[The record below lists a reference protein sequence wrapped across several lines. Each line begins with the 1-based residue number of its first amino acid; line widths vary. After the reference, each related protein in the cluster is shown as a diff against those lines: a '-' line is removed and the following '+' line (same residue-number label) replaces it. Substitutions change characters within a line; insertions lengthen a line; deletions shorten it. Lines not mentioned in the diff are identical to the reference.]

1 MNSMQIAELYDTVKT
16 IRRQLHQIPEIGFDL
31 PLTSEYVRQKLM
43 AFGYEPISTA
53 ETGWVAVLEGK
64 SPAAVA
70 FRADMDALE
79 VTEETGADFASLHPG
94 KMHACGHDG
103 HMALLLGFA
112 KYLKSLPML
121 EKSLVL
127 VFQPAEEGPGG
138 AKWIMDSGILQEL
151 QVEKIYGYHL
161 YPSLPEGILGLAK
174 GPLMARNGEFDITL
188 EGVSSHAGQPH
199 FGKDALIAAAQILL
213 SVQNILARDLDPLQP
228 AVVNIGTLHAGEARN
243 IVAGK
248 AELTGTIRS
257 YDKAVYASIKERLA
271 DICAGIE
278 RLSGVICTLD
288 IRDFYPE
295 VTNDADM
302 IGTLMDALPVDA
314 YEVVKPLMLAEDFAF
329 YQESIRGAFIL
340 LGTGRPDMGWTHP
353 LHSSRF
359 NFDEKVLLKG
369 IACYDLILEKEGLK
383 G

>member
-16 IRRQLHQIPEIGFDL
+16 IRRELHQIPEIGFDL
-31 PLTSEYVRQKLM
+31 PLTSEYVRQKLV

-121 EKSLVL
+121 EKSVVL

-174 GPLMARNGEFDITL
+174 GPLMARNGEFDIML

-278 RLSGVICTLD
+278 RMRGVICTLD
-288 IRDFYPE
+288 IRHFYPE
-295 VTNDADM
+295 VTNDAEM
-302 IGTLMDALPVDA
+302 IGTLMAALPVDA
-314 YEVVKPLMLAEDFAF
+314 YVVVTRLSL
-329 YQESIRGAFIL
+329 IHI
-340 LGTGRPDMGWTHP
+340 
-353 LHSSRF
+353 SR
-359 NFDEKVLLKG
+359 
-369 IACYDLILEKEGLK
+369 
-383 G
+383 

>member
-1 MNSMQIAELYDTVKT
+1 MQIAELYDTVKT
-16 IRRQLHQIPEIGFDL
+16 IRRELHQIPEIGFDL
-31 PLTSEYVRQKLM
+31 PLTSEYVRQKLVS
-43 AFGYEPISTA
+43 FGYEPISTA
-53 ETGWVAVLEGK
+53 ETGWVAVLKGK
-64 SPAAVA
+64 SPEAVA

-112 KYLKSLPML
+112 KYLKSLPIL
-121 EKSLVL
+121 EKSVVL

-213 SVQNILARDLDPLQP
+213 SVQNILARD
-228 AVVNIGTLHAGEARN
+228 
-243 IVAGK
+243 
-248 AELTGTIRS
+248 
-257 YDKAVYASIKERLA
+257 
-271 DICAGIE
+271 
-278 RLSGVICTLD
+278 
-288 IRDFYPE
+288 
-295 VTNDADM
+295 
-302 IGTLMDALPVDA
+302 
-314 YEVVKPLMLAEDFAF
+314 
-329 YQESIRGAFIL
+329 
-340 LGTGRPDMGWTHP
+340 
-353 LHSSRF
+353 
-359 NFDEKVLLKG
+359 
-369 IACYDLILEKEGLK
+369 
-383 G
+383 